1 MEKQSESQ
9 KMKIMAFVIILI
21 LTVGMFVCIGSIRTG
36 ISAEE
41 KDFSYIPVVDG
52 SALIYTNEELEYLF
66 ISYSSGYD
74 IFLFDAE
81 EYKPKIFDPRKLNYK
96 LMDDIDLSG
105 KTIDALGSETYPFS
119 GMFDGNGHTLYVKGG
134 LIDYGDGCSVTGV
147 SLEGEISY
155 IVGYL
160 VNAGAGRF
168 SDIYL
173 SGSLGG
179 SPVMKAEGKIVLE
192 NVNVSGTMAAS
203 GKQGGLVG
211 ECDEAEI
218 YDCSV
223 TLSAQADVFG
233 GAVYRAERLKCE
245 NLTVKADIRAAECAG
260 IAVECGYAEINLGK
274 RLA

>member
-21 LTVGMFVCIGSIRTG
+21 LMVGMFVCIGSIRTG

-41 KDFSYIPVVDG
+41 KDFSYIPVIDG

-81 EYKPKIFDPRKLNYK
+81 EYKPKLFDPRKLNYK

-119 GMFDGNGHTLYVKGG
+119 GMFDGNGHTLYMKGG
-134 LIDYGDGCSVTGV
+134 LIDYGDGCSVTG
-147 SLEGEISY
+147 LTLKGEISY

-168 SDIYL
+168 SDI
-173 SGSLGG
+173 
-179 SPVMKAEGKIVLE
+179 
-192 NVNVSGTMAAS
+192 
-203 GKQGGLVG
+203 
-211 ECDEAEI
+211 
-218 YDCSV
+218 
-223 TLSAQADVFG
+223 
-233 GAVYRAERLKCE
+233 
-245 NLTVKADIRAAECAG
+245 
-260 IAVECGYAEINLGK
+260 
-274 RLA
+274 